1 MGQKIQLKVL
11 IFLGLFYSQTSFAYD
26 FEVDGIY
33 YTLDTSTSTVYV
45 DKGNYSGVIT
55 IPSSVTYNNK
65 TLNVTYIGK
74 EAFSSCKDLKQV
86 IIPETIK
93 RIEES
98 AFSGSGIENLVI
110 PYGIT
115 TIRRYLCSGCRNL
128 VKVVLPETVEI
139 IEEDAF
145 QSCESL
151 LEAKLPESLKSIG
164 TWAFLWCYKL
174 EKIIIPNQVNQMGE
188 SVFVGC
194 ESAKKLVI
202 GHSIKSLR
210 ATFEG
215 CKSLIS
221 ANIPNNV
228 NSITNDLFHRCSR
241 MDSITIENGESVIRF
256 EGSSYDGTP
265 EPFIKYLYLGRG
277 IEGLGNSPF
286 ETDSIK
292 VLVFGKTYDSPKN
305 ICSKPNSLTKVYS
318 NITSPSPIDNFTNNA
333 YVNATLYVPK
343 GTKPVYEQ
351 TDGWKQFLNIVEDP
365 TLGEGQA
372 IQKCERP
379 TIQYTSGKLSFY
391 SGTDGVIFRSTI
403 TNSDISNY
411 SSNEIQ
417 LGVTYTINVF
427 ATKEGFEN
435 SDIAS
440 ATLCWIDVE
449 PKTEGIDNSVAQVK
463 ANAVLI
469 QTGNGQISISGVDD
483 GTKISVYGINGL
495 QVGTA
500 TSHNGQ
506 AIITPTLQS
515 GNIAIIKIGDRS
527 VKVAFK

>member
-11 IFLGLFYSQTSFAYD
+11 FILGLFYSQTSFAYD

-45 DKGNYSGVIT
+45 DKGNYSGVVT

-65 TLNVTYIGK
+65 TLNVAYIGK
-74 EAFSSCKDLKQV
+74 GAFSSCKDLKQV

-115 TIRRYLCSGCRNL
+115 MISRSLCSDCRYL
-128 VKVVLPETVEI
+128 VKVILPETVEI
-139 IEEDAF
+139 IEDDAF
-145 QSCESL
+145 QGCESL
-151 LEAKLPESLKSIG
+151 IEAKLPESLKSIG

-174 EKIIIPNQVNQMGE
+174 EEIVIPNQVNKMGE

-194 ESAKKLVI
+194 ESAKKLAI

-228 NSITNDLFHRCSR
+228 DFITNDLFHRCSG

-265 EPFIKYLYLGRG
+265 EPYIKYLYLGRG
-277 IEGLGNSPF
+277 IEGLDNSPF

-292 VLVFGKTYDSPKN
+292 VLVLGKTYDSQKN

-318 NITSPSPIDNFTNNA
+318 NITNPSTIEKFTNNV

-343 GTKPVYEQ
+343 GTKTAYEQ
-351 TDGWKQFLNIVEDP
+351 TDGWKQFFNIVEDP

-372 IQKCERP
+372 IQKCEKP
-379 TIQYTSGKLSFY
+379 AIQYTCGKLSFY
-391 SGTDGVIFRSTI
+391 SGTDGVIFHSTI
-403 TNSDISNY
+403 TNSDISTY

-417 LGVTYTINVF
+417 LGVTYTIYVF
-427 ATKEGFEN
+427 ASKEGYEN
-435 SDIAS
+435 SDVAT

-449 PKTEGIDNSVAQVK
+449 PKTEGINNGVAQVR

-469 QTGNGQISISGVDD
+469 QNENGQISISGVDD
-483 GTKISVYGINGL
+483 GTKISVYGVNGL
-495 QVGTA
+495 QVGSA
-500 TSHNGQ
+500 TSRNGH
-506 AIITPTLQS
+506 AKITTNLLS
-515 GNIAIIKIGDRS
+515 GSIAIIKIGNRS
-527 VKVAFK
+527 VKTTIR